1 MKSFLFPLTFIVLLS
16 SSTLAQTHN
25 EMQSQVPELKDFH
38 TVIFKLWHD
47 AWTNK
52 NLVLMQELVPGIDS
66 HLVKL
71 QKVELPGILRDK
83 KTKWTD
89 GVKSLSEV
97 VSEYKKAIATTDTQK
112 ILDAAEKL
120 HSGYEIL
127 VRTIRPVMKEV
138 DEFHKVL
145 YPLYH
150 YYMPKYEKDKIK
162 TSIVELSAKM
172 DSLLQAELPERLIE
186 KQKAFLSKRALL
198 DKSVKFLIKV
208 VNEID
213 DEKTVVDAIKKM
225 HTDYQGLEVVFD

>member
-198 DKSVKFLIKV
+198 DKSVKPSLMQSRKCTPIIRDLKLFSIK
-208 VNEID
+208 
-213 DEKTVVDAIKKM
+213 
-225 HTDYQGLEVVFD
+225 

>member
-1 MKSFLFPLTFIVLLS
+1 MKSFLFLLTFIVLLS
-16 SSTLAQTHN
+16 FSTLAQTHN
-25 EMQSQVPELKDFH
+25 EMQSQIPELKDFH

-47 AWTNK
+47 AWPNK

-162 TSIVELSAKM
+162 TSVVELSAKM

-186 KQKAFLSKRALL
+186 KKKAFLSKRAQL

-225 HTDYQGLEVVFD
+225 HTDYQGLEGVFD

>member
-225 HTDYQGLEVVFD
+225 HTDYQVLEVVFD

>member
-1 MKSFLFPLTFIVLLS
+1 MKSFLFLLTFIVLLS

-25 EMQSQVPELKDFH
+25 EMQSQIPELKDFH

-47 AWTNK
+47 AWPNK

-97 VSEYKKAIATTDTQK
+97 VSEYKKVVATTDTQK
-112 ILDAAEKL
+112 ILDAAENL
-120 HSGYEIL
+120 HSGYEKL

-150 YYMPKYEKDKIK
+150 YHMPKYEKDKIK
-162 TSIVELSAKM
+162 TSVDELSAKM
-172 DSLLQAELPERLIE
+172 DSLLKAQLPERLIE
-186 KQKAFLSKRALL
+186 KQKAFLSKRSQL
-198 DKSVKFLIKV
+198 DKSVKFLVKV

-225 HTDYQGLEVVFD
+225 HADYQGLEGVFD